1 MAVAAIFILLPSS
14 SVASP
19 ALSPTHT
26 QPCCSMTLPCSGA
39 AKTLLKYPWTYS
51 IIIGAVLNMVN
62 IHLLDDSKPF
72 RPSAEKHRM
81 LLGNRM
87 TAQHRAKGWADHAK
101 KLLPRQL
108 TETVLE
114 RQGKNGMK

>member
-1 MAVAAIFILLPSS
+1 
-14 SVASP
+14 
-19 ALSPTHT
+19 
-26 QPCCSMTLPCSGA
+26 
-39 AKTLLKYPWTYS
+39 
-51 IIIGAVLNMVN
+51 
-62 IHLLDDSKPF
+62 
-72 RPSAEKHRM
+72 M

-114 RQGKNGMK
+114 RQGKNGMKMNEMRGHSRHMTCMTV